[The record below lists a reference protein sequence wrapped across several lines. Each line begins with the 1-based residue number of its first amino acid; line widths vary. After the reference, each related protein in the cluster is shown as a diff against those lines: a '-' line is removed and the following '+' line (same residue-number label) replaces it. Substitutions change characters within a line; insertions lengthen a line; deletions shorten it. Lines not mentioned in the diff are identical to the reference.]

1 MPLFRALHGSRRL
14 RGTALDPFG
23 RSEVRRIERALI
35 DEYRGLVAKAIDGLV
50 PATAA
55 VVLQI
60 VQLPDMVRGYE
71 EIKLA
76 NVERMRARAQELL
89 AQLDAPQSGP
99 MLELIPAHH

>member
-1 MPLFRALHGSRRL
+1 M
-14 RGTALDPFG
+14 G
-23 RSEVRRIERALI
+23 R
-35 DEYRGLVAKAIDGLV
+35 AIDGLA

-71 EIKLA
+71 DIKLA

-89 AQLDAPQSGP
+89 AQLDAPKSGS